1 MSPQTSE
8 LSPQDVG
15 MQSEC
20 HPKLADNDANR
31 WVKPPPGD
39 SLSIRALVPFQPDEV
54 CSNLKLQRQN
64 THLDKMCKNDVN

>member
-8 LSPQDVG
+8 MSSQDVG

-20 HPKLADNDANR
+20 HPKLAGNYANR
-31 WVKPPPGD
+31 CVKPPPGD
-39 SLSIRALVPFQPDEV
+39 SLSSRALDPFQPGEA
-54 CSNLKLQRQN
+54 CSNLKLQREN